1 MTGPAQAHPGIT
13 RRVRITVA
21 AVAAVSV
28 ALTVVALYAVWLG
41 STISLRTAELSRQ
54 VYAIA
59 QGMATAGD
67 VEPGA
72 APALTGLRAQLFE
85 VEGRL
90 LDARLVLVDGEGAV
104 VHPLPAE
111 GAAVTYDVG
120 RLTGEPDVRGVRT
133 GVKAV
138 SGAGRVIV
146 VAAPV
151 GDGYL
156 LAIQPLREAVPVL
169 RTGALIGAMAA
180 LLAIAGAWLA
190 GGVAA
195 RRVTAPLVRLR
206 DAAEAIAGGSWGRQ
220 VAVEGD
226 AEVRALARSFNAMSA
241 RVHAAYS
248 AQKEFVGDVSHELR
262 TPITSIQGYAGALL
276 DGMADTDEKRERFAR
291 IIRDEASRL
300 MELTST
306 LLALADLDSGRVAVA
321 REPIDIT
328 GLAEAL
334 RARHESSAL
343 ALGIRFH
350 VDDLAG
356 PAPCGDADRLLQ
368 VASALVSNAL
378 AYTPAGGE
386 VRVSA
391 EAQGGRWTLVVDD
404 SGPGIPESERDR
416 VFDRFTRLDPSR
428 TPATGGFGLG
438 LAICKRLAEAMGG
451 SISAEDS
458 PIGGARL
465 VVDLPLDDVAA
476 GASVGVAG
484 P

>member
-59 QGMATAGD
+59 QGMAAAGD

-111 GAAVTYDVG
+111 GAAVTYDVE
-120 RLTGEPDVRGVRT
+120 RLTGEPDARGIRT
-133 GVKAV
+133 GVKRV
-138 SGAGRVIV
+138 QGVGQVIV

-151 GDGYL
+151 GGGHL
-156 LAIQPLREAVPVL
+156 LAIQPLREVVPVL
-169 RTGALIGAMAA
+169 RTGAFIGAIAA

-291 IIRDEASRL
+291 IIRDEAGRL

-328 GLAEAL
+328 GLAEVL
-334 RARHESSAL
+334 RARHESSAF

-391 EAQGGRWTLVVDD
+391 GVQDGEWMLIVDD

-416 VFDRFTRLDPSR
+416 VLDRFTRLDPSR

-451 SISAEDS
+451 SISVEDS
-458 PIGGARL
+458 PLDGARL
-465 VVDLPLDDVAA
+465 VVTLPL
-476 GASVGVAG
+476 GASAASGA
-484 P
+484 PADA

>member
-1 MTGPAQAHPGIT
+1 MTELAQAYPGIT
-13 RRVRITVA
+13 RRVRMTVA
-21 AVAAVSV
+21 AVAAASV

-41 STISLRTAELSRQ
+41 STVSMRTAELSRQ

-59 QGMATAGD
+59 QGMAAAGGVD
-67 VEPGA
+67 SGA
-72 APALTGLRAQLFE
+72 TPVLTGVRAQLFE

-90 LDARLVLVDGEGAV
+90 LDASLLLVDDTGV
-104 VHPLPAE
+104 VIHPLSSG
-111 GAAVTYDVG
+111 GAAAAYDVE
-120 RLTGEPDVRGVRT
+120 RLTEEPDARGVRT
-133 GVKAV
+133 GVKRV
-138 SGAGRVIV
+138 QGAGQVIV

-151 GDGYL
+151 GSGHL
-156 LAIQPLREAVPVL
+156 LAIQPLREVVPML
-169 RTGALIGAMAA
+169 RTGAVMGIAAA

-206 DAAEAIAGGSWGRQ
+206 DAAEAIARGSWGRQ

-276 DGMADTDEKRERFAR
+276 DGMADTEEKRECFAR
-291 IIRDEASRL
+291 IIRDEAGRL

-306 LLALADLDSGRVAVA
+306 LLALADLDSGRVAIA
-321 REPIDIT
+321 RGPIDT
-328 GLAEAL
+328 AGLAEVL
-334 RARHESSAL
+334 RARHDSSA
-343 ALGIRFH
+343 ATLGIDLH

-356 PAPCGDADRLLQ
+356 PAPHGDADRLLQ
-368 VASALVSNAL
+368 VASALISNAL

-386 VRVSA
+386 VRVGTGV
-391 EAQGGRWTLVVDD
+391 EGDQWTLIVDD

-416 VFDRFTRLDPSR
+416 VFDRFARLDASR
-428 TPATGGFGLG
+428 ASATGGFGLG
-438 LAICKRLAEAMGG
+438 LAICKRLVEAMGG

-458 PIGGARL
+458 LAGGARL
-465 VVDLPLDDVAA
+465 VVALPLEGAASSDASA
-476 GASVGVAG
+476 GA
-484 P
+484 

>member
-1 MTGPAQAHPGIT
+1 MARPMQEHPGIT

-28 ALTVVALYAVWLG
+28 VLTVVALYVVWLG
-41 STISLRTAELSRQ
+41 STISLRTTELSRQ

-59 QGMATAGD
+59 QGMASAGEVD
-67 VEPGA
+67 LET

-90 LDARLVLVDGEGAV
+90 LDARLALVDDEGAV
-104 VHPLPAE
+104 VYPPPA
-111 GAAVTYDVG
+111 GGTAATYDVE
-120 RLTGEPDVRGVRT
+120 RLTGEPDVRGIRT
-133 GVKAV
+133 GVKGV
-138 SGAGRVIV
+138 SGAGQVIV

-151 GDGYL
+151 GGGYL
-156 LAIQPLREAVPVL
+156 VAVQPLREAAPVL
-169 RTGALIGAMAA
+169 RTGAVIGAVAA

-206 DAAEAIAGGSWGRQ
+206 DAAEAIAEGSWGRQ
-220 VAVEGD
+220 VTVEGD

-248 AQKEFVGDVSHELR
+248 AQKEFVGNVSHELR

-291 IIRDEASRL
+291 IIRDEAGRL

-306 LLALADLDSGRVAVA
+306 LLALADLDSGRIAVA
-321 REPIDIT
+321 RTAIDTT
-328 GLAEAL
+328 GLAEVL
-334 RARHESSAL
+334 RARHESAAQ
-343 ALGIRFH
+343 ALGVALR

-368 VASALVSNAL
+368 VASALISNAL

-391 EAQGGRWTLVVDD
+391 GVHGDRWTLVVDD
-404 SGPGIPESERDR
+404 SGPGIPEFERDR
-416 VFDRFTRLDPSR
+416 VFDRFARLDPSR
-428 TPATGGFGLG
+428 ASATGGFGLG
-438 LAICKRLAEAMGG
+438 LAICKRLTEAMGG
-451 SISAEDS
+451 SISAEES
-458 PIGGARL
+458 PLGGARL
-465 VVDLPLDDVAA
+465 VVTLALADAPATEA
-476 GASVGVAG
+476 PSGS
-484 P
+484 

>member
-1 MTGPAQAHPGIT
+1 MEAHPGIT

-28 ALTVVALYAVWLG
+28 VLTVAVLYAVWLG
-41 STISLRTAELSRQ
+41 SAITLRTAELSRQ

-67 VEPGA
+67 VDLDT

-90 LDARLVLVDGEGAV
+90 LDARLVLVDRAGAV
-104 VHPLPAE
+104 VHPIPGE
-111 GAAVTYDVG
+111 GAAATYDVA
-120 RLTGEPDVRGVRT
+120 RLTGEPDARGVRT
-133 GVKAV
+133 GVKRV
-138 SGAGRVIV
+138 SSAGQVII

-151 GDGYL
+151 GGGHL
-156 LAIQPLREAVPVL
+156 VAMQPLREAVPVL
-169 RTGALIGAMAA
+169 RTGAIIGVVAA
-180 LLAIAGAWLA
+180 LLAIAGAWLT

-195 RRVTAPLVRLR
+195 RRVTAPLLRLR
-206 DAAEAIAGGSWGRQ
+206 DAAEAIGQGSWGRQ

-248 AQKEFVGDVSHELR
+248 AQKEFVGNVSHELR

-291 IIRDEASRL
+291 IIRDEAGRL

-321 REPIDIT
+321 RAPIDTT
-328 GLAEAL
+328 GLAEVL

-343 ALGIRFH
+343 ALGVDLH

-356 PAPCGDADRLLQ
+356 SAPYGDADRLLQ

-386 VRVSA
+386 VRVSS
-391 EAQGGRWTLVVDD
+391 GVRGDRWTLMVDD
-404 SGPGIPESERDR
+404 SGPGIPGSERER
-416 VFDRFTRLDPSR
+416 VFDRFARLDPSR
-428 TPATGGFGLG
+428 TSATGGFGLG
-438 LAICKRLAEAMGG
+438 LAICKRLAEAMDG
-451 SISAEDS
+451 SISVEDS
-458 PIGGARL
+458 PLGGARL
-465 VVDLPLDDVAA
+465 VVTLPPADAA
-476 GASVGVAG
+476 GAAPKPVVG